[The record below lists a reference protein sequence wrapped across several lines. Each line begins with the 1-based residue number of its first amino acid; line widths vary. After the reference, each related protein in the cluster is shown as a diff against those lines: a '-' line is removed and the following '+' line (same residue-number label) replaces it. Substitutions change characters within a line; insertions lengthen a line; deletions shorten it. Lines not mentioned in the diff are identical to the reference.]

1 MSKYPAITF
10 VILGNCNSW
19 RKIYRLRIRLWCFNG
34 VTSSMKTIKL
44 VKNAKSVR
52 CLFNGRL
59 GFKINLV
66 TLLGLKKVLQRYSII
81 YLASHRKTL
90 FHFVQ
95 ASTKDTI
102 LQNKIFLS
110 FHSIKRDKSYLVLI
124 LTTFL
129 LFEYTISI

>member
-1 MSKYPAITF
+1 
-10 VILGNCNSW
+10 
-19 RKIYRLRIRLWCFNG
+19 
-34 VTSSMKTIKL
+34 MKTIKL

-81 YLASHRKTL
+81 YLASHRKTH

-95 ASTKDTI
+95 GSSALDREGKFKLVSFLCLDDKIRKIALKSLMIGRGKEYYETMEETAGTKYED
-102 LQNKIFLS
+102 LLKKCKI
-110 FHSIKRDKSYLVLI
+110 K
-124 LTTFL
+124 
-129 LFEYTISI
+129 